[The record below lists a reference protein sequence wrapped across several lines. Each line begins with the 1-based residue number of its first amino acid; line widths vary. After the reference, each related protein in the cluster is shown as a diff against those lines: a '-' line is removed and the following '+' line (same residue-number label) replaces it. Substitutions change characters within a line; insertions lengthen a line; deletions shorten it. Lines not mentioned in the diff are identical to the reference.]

1 MSGDVRRYQDIRKM
15 QQIVFAGEARGQ
27 SSCDEDEGVNPH
39 NPGGRGREG
48 RGDVYKVTLRQS
60 YRCFLFKLFVRQA
73 ESRLL
78 SSLLPP
84 GVRCEGGV
92 GETGGR
98 GWELFAGGLCLMLE
112 CRPRPETPHSS
123 PLLLY

>member
-39 NPGGRGREG
+39 NPGGRRREG

-60 YRCFLFKLFVRQA
+60 YRCFLLKLFVPPADCAQ
-73 ESRLL
+73 SLL
-78 SSLLPP
+78 SSLHA
-84 GVRCEGGV
+84 GVRCEA
-92 GETGGR
+92 
-98 GWELFAGGLCLMLE
+98 GW
-112 CRPRPETPHSS
+112 
-123 PLLLY
+123 